1 MPDLNFR
8 VTQVEPA
15 TKGIVPLLLFHLEV
29 TNTPS
34 EEPIESAILQVQIQF
49 RCPMRAYNAAEKDKL
64 VELFGTPDRWGQTLR
79 NRLWTLASTTVS
91 SFSGSTMARLAVPCT
106 FDLNVSA
113 AKYFYALE
121 EGDIPLLFLF
131 SGTVFYLAQDGRLQA
146 ERISHEKECAWRM
159 PASTWRDLM
168 DHLWPGAA
176 WVVLQREV
184 FDRLSEFKRQNA
196 LPTWDQTLD
205 RLLAAATE
213 TPLESLTPSI
223 PCQ

>member
-15 TKGIVPLLLFHLEV
+15 AKGIVPLLLFHLEV
-29 TNTPS
+29 TNTPPD
-34 EEPIESAILQVQIQF
+34 ERIESAILQVQIQF
-49 RCPMRAYNAAEKDKL
+49 RCPLRTYNSAEKEKL

-91 SFSGSTMARLAVPCT
+91 SFSGSAMARMAVPCT

-121 EGDIPLLFLF
+121 EGDVPLLFLF

-146 ERISHEKECAWRM
+146 QRISHEKECAWRM

-176 WVVLQREV
+176 WIVLQREV

-205 RLLAAATE
+205 RLFEQSNQELAHNSAPACT
-213 TPLESLTPSI
+213 
-223 PCQ
+223 